1 MKGFSAVLTAASLAT
16 ALALAGVPAMAQQ
29 AAPKQGAAPAAP
41 AKPLSPASLAAAK
54 EILTLK
60 NATAMYA
67 NAVPGLVSQ
76 AKNGL
81 VQQNLNYQKDLDEVA
96 VVVAKNLAGREKEI
110 GEGMAQIYATE
121 FTEQELKDLVAF
133 YKTPLGAKLLAN
145 EPRAIQLSMTWMQ
158 QWAQGFQEKINEEFR
173 SEMKKRNKPI

>member
-1 MKGFSAVLTAASLAT
+1 LTAASLVV
-16 ALALAGVPAMAQQ
+16 ALAGVPAVAQQ
-29 AAPKQGAAPAAP
+29 AAPKQGTAPATP
-41 AKPLSPASLAAAK
+41 AKLSPASIAAAK
-54 EILTLK
+54 EILTMK

-67 NAVPGLVSQ
+67 NAVPGLVDQ

-81 VQQNLNYQKDLDEVA
+81 IQQNLNYQKDLGEVA
-96 VVVAKNLAGREKEI
+96 VVVAKTLAGREKEI

-121 FTEQELKDLVAF
+121 FTEQELKDLLAF
-133 YKTPLGAKLLAN
+133 YKTPLGAKLLAS

-158 QWAQGFQEKINEEFR
+158 QWAQAFQEKINEEFR

>member
-1 MKGFSAVLTAASLAT
+1 MKVFSAIVTAASLA
-16 ALALAGVPAMAQQ
+16 AAVALAGAPAMAQ
-29 AAPKQGAAPAAP
+29 APKQGAAPAAP
-41 AKPLSPASLAAAK
+41 AKPLSPSAIAAAR

-67 NAVPGLVSQ
+67 NAVPGLVAQSRN
-76 AKNGL
+76 AL
-81 VQQNLNYQKDLDEVA
+81 TQQNLNYQKDLDEVA
-96 VVVAKNLAGREKEI
+96 VVVAKTLAGREKEI
-110 GEGMAQIYATE
+110 GDGMAQIYATE

-133 YKTPLGAKLLAN
+133 YKTPLGAKLLSN

-158 QWAQGFQEKINEEFR
+158 QWGQAFSEKVNEEFR